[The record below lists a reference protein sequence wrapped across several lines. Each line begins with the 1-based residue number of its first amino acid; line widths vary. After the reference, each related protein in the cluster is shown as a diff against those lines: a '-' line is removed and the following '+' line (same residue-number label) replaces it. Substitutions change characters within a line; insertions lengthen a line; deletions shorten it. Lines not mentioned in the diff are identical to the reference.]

1 MNVFDIKKLFESE
14 DTVNLVEEE
23 IYDVLKTVEDYN
35 EKSYLAQLDNPAV
48 IDKALQ
54 VMCGC
59 HGKLELLLA
68 YAEHE
73 LLTREANTRVS
84 LSLDKINEK
93 GKVTTTEESLIKNE
107 ASVAVSDYRKIYLIL
122 KNATFHCS
130 TFISICQSRL
140 KRADDP
146 SKMSRNGE

>member
-1 MNVFDIKKLFESE
+1 MDMFEIKKLFDSD
-14 DTVNLVEEE
+14 DTIGLVLEEMS
-23 IYDVLKTVEDYN
+23 DVLTTIDDYN

-68 YAEHE
+68 FAENA
-73 LLTREANTRVS
+73 LLTQENEKKVA

-93 GKVTTTEESLIKNE
+93 GKVTTSEESFIKSE
-107 ASVAVSDYRKIYLIL
+107 ATVAVQDYRKVYMIL
-122 KNATFHCS
+122 KNSVIQCS

-140 KRADDP
+140 KRATDD
-146 SKMSRNGE
+146 SKMGREG